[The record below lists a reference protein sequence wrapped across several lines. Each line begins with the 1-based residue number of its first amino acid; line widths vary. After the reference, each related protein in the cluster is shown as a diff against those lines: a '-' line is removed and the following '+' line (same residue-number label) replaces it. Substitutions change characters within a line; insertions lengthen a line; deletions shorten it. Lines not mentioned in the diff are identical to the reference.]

1 MLGMRL
7 VVPRRGRD
15 EGEKPFWISY
25 ADLMTAL
32 MMLFLVVMAVSLFA
46 ITSRGDAHEK
56 EIDACMVEF
65 QGMANKADEGVKV
78 DVKNRRVSFGERA
91 RFADKDYNLS
101 TASAERLRE
110 FAPVVLR
117 FADTGC
123 GKKLLKRV
131 VVEGYTSKTGSY
143 LVNLDLSLKRAHSVL
158 CALLDPQAP
167 VVSPL
172 SENQKQHIRTL
183 FFVGGYSFN
192 AGKGTDEEDRRV
204 ELKLEFWGLDEKDK
218 IKGKASVVT
227 EINNAEL
234 GECKLPRH
242 AIAH

>member
-1 MLGMRL
+1 
-7 VVPRRGRD
+7 
-15 EGEKPFWISY
+15 
-25 ADLMTAL
+25 
-32 MMLFLVVMAVSLFA
+32 
-46 ITSRGDAHEK
+46 
-56 EIDACMVEF
+56 MVEF

-78 DVKNRRVSFGERA
+78 DAKNRRVSFGERA

-192 AGKGTDEEDRRV
+192 AGKGSTEEEDRRV
-204 ELKLEFWGLDEKDK
+204 ELKLEFWGLDEKAK
-218 IKGKASVVT
+218 IKDKNMDVT
-227 EINNAEL
+227 DLSNAEL
-234 GECKLPRH
+234 GVCMLPRH
-242 AIAH
+242 VITH